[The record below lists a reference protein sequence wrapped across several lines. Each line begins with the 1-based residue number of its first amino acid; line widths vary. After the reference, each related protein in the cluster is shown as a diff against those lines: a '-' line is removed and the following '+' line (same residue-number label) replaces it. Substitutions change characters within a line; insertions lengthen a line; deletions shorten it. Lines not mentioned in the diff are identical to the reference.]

1 LILLSDRD
9 QQAIEAELAAIPTAD
24 FQEVPGDLIS
34 LRLTSTN
41 LDADCCTVLC
51 SSTTGCMRMEAGGGA
66 QSCYIQQVAP
76 LFDQKTEDL
85 LGQQLQRWGRE
96 VLYEESM
103 AVTSKILELTQ

>member
-1 LILLSDRD
+1 M
-9 QQAIEAELAAIPTAD
+9 
-24 FQEVPGDLIS
+24 
-34 LRLTSTN
+34 RLTSTN

-103 AVTSKILELTQ
+103 AVTTKILELVSHCSE